1 MLKSDKKVFP
11 TAAGKLDL
19 TEVYKVM
26 SVSSLLHDFIKHL
39 WGQKLY
45 AYFAKITTKTFF
57 RQVTTRQ
64 YGKFLSHNIFLVKPL
79 HCKVK
84 TRQIDEFYKRV
95 LHVGNNLDPI
105 LEEVDN
111 LRGLDPVE
119 AHDVHPDD
127 LAGHTHAPDA
137 VAQGAEVLDV
147 DLAKENSK

>member
-1 MLKSDKKVFP
+1 MGAETVRIS
-11 TAAGKLDL
+11 
-19 TEVYKVM
+19 
-26 SVSSLLHDFIKHL
+26 
-39 WGQKLY
+39 
-45 AYFAKITTKTFF
+45 AKITTKTFF

-127 LAGHTHAPDA
+127 LAVHTHAPDA

-147 DLAKENSK
+147 DLVKENSK

>member
-1 MLKSDKKVFP
+1 MTSLNIYGGRSCTHILQKSQQRHFSAKWLQDNVANFWVITFFSSNHYIVKWKHV
-11 TAAGKLDL
+11 KL
-19 TEVYKVM
+19 TN
-26 SVSSLLHDFIKHL
+26 FIKRL
-39 WGQKLY
+39 
-45 AYFAKITTKTFF
+45 
-57 RQVTTRQ
+57 
-64 YGKFLSHNIFLVKPL
+64 
-79 HCKVK
+79 
-84 TRQIDEFYKRV
+84 

-127 LAGHTHAPDA
+127 LAVHTHAPDA